1 VATDPHDYRHGLGER
16 VPLGVILVRR
26 GVLTEQQLAAA
37 LAEQQR
43 SGEKL
48 GEVLV
53 RLGFAIGPTVGLGLA
68 TQHGR
73 VLKTEYGYAVGG
85 IADWR
90 GGDSAPAPLVAAP
103 PVAAPPVTVPSSPEQ
118 PPLPKLAPTSAA
130 ISTAPPQRQQ
140 QQPPLERLEAD
151 KVAAEAAL
159 DVFRLRCAELQRR
172 ISELQAAAENENADA
187 ATQSAQLECELQEA
201 RVRIAQLEAGSGAL
215 PTGSERGEYP
225 LEAHAADRS
234 HLLFAPVS
242 NGYLLF
248 EQDGPP
254 PQPESLLEFFDEDGV
269 SCHFLVAEVGAP
281 PLPGVTLACAYLVE
295 AD

>member
-1 VATDPHDYRHGLGER
+1 MATDPHDYRHGLGGR
-16 VPLGVILVRR
+16 VPLGSILVRR
-26 GVLTEQQLAAA
+26 GVLSEQQLATA

-73 VLKTEYGYAVGG
+73 PLKTEYGYAVGG
-85 IADWR
+85 TAERRD
-90 GGDSAPAPLVAAP
+90 DNSAPAP
-103 PVAAPPVTVPSSPEQ
+103 PVAAVPS
-118 PPLPKLAPTSAA
+118 SAA
-130 ISTAPPQRQQ
+130 ISTPPRRRQQ
-140 QQPPLERLEAD
+140 HELQLERLEAD
-151 KVAAEAAL
+151 TAAAEAAL
-159 DVFRLRCAELQRR
+159 GASRLRCVELQRR
-172 ISELQAAAENENADA
+172 ITELQTAAENENASA
-187 ATQSAQLECELQEA
+187 ARSAQLDCELAEA
-201 RVRIAQLEAGSGAL
+201 RERIAQLEAGSGAL
-215 PTGSERGEYP
+215 QAGSERGEYP
-225 LEAHAADRS
+225 LEAHAADRW

-254 PQPESLLEFFDEDGV
+254 PRPGSLLEFVDEDGV
-269 SCHFLVAEVGAP
+269 SSRFLVAEVGAP